1 VSVKDVMVEE
11 VITVEPDT
19 KVRDAVELMN
29 ENEIGCLIVTKDGK
43 PLGIITERDILK
55 KIVCQSKKPEL
66 MRVSEIMSKPLL
78 VGRVDMDLGDAARLM
93 LKKNV
98 KKLPIVNGEKLV
110 GLVTLTDIV
119 RVDHIE
125 HLLIKIIK
133 QLRKNGWNPP
143 KRMNKIVG
151 LYIT

>member
-1 VSVKDVMVEE
+1 MSVKDVMVEE

-29 ENEIGCLIVTKDGK
+29 ENEIGCLIIAKNGK
-43 PLGIITERDILK
+43 PVGIITERDILK
-55 KIVCQSKKPEL
+55 KIVCQSKNPEL

-78 VGRVDMDLGDAARLM
+78 VGQVDMDLGDAARLM

-110 GLVTLTDIV
+110 GLITLTDIV

>member
-1 VSVKDVMVEE
+1 MSVKDVMVEE
-11 VITVEPDT
+11 VITVKPNT
-19 KVRDAVELMN
+19 KIRDAVELMN
-29 ENEIGCLIVTKDGK
+29 ENEIGCLVVTRNGR
-43 PLGIITERDILK
+43 PVGIITERDILR
-55 KIVCQSKKPEL
+55 KIVCQSKNPEQV
-66 MRVSEIMSKPLL
+66 RVSEIMSEPLI
-78 VGRVDMDLGDAARLM
+78 VGQVNMDLGDAARLM

-98 KKLPIVNGEKLV
+98 KKLPIVNRENLV
-110 GLVTLTDIV
+110 GLITLTDIV

-125 HLLIKIIK
+125 HLLIKIIN

>member
-1 VSVKDVMVEE
+1 MSVKDVMVEE

>member
-1 VSVKDVMVEE
+1 MSVKDVMIEE
-11 VITVEPDT
+11 VITVNPDS

-29 ENEIGCLIVTKDGK
+29 EKEIGCLVVTRAGS
-43 PLGIITERDILK
+43 PVGIITERDILK
-55 KIVCQSKKPEL
+55 KIVCQSKNPEQV
-66 MRVSEIMSKPLL
+66 RVSEIMSEPLV
-78 VGRVDMDLGDAARLM
+78 VGKVDMDLGDVARLM
-93 LKKNV
+93 LKRNV
-98 KKLPIVNGEKLV
+98 KKLPIVNGGNLV
-110 GLVTLTDIV
+110 GLITLTDIV